1 MTAVRRLVPYS
12 GAQIALPNDQQRRAE
27 RAVATARTFIA
38 TCAMAAISLAAPASE
53 PYAQISYSLLLGY
66 VVFSFAIVVFL
77 RITPKHWPV
86 FALAL
91 HVVDVAVAAAV
102 TFLTVGMNSPFF
114 VLYLF
119 TLLAA
124 AYRWGFAETLATAC
138 AAVSLL
144 VIETVVVALMPELG
158 AFSSPVQPDR
168 LIMRASY
175 LLLAGGLTG
184 YLAHNEKQ
192 FRAEATTIATIL
204 SGTDVRA
211 GLKRTMAAAF
221 DALLRLF
228 DARRAVLVVREHG
241 ADQVSLWEAVRSD
254 DGGAL
259 VHSVRLEPDRLST
272 FMFEPDAAAWHV
284 VRRSRGDRTDIVAVD
299 GEGKRLLPESWSFPA
314 EFLERIEP
322 FESLMAIG
330 VELGTEWS
338 GRLFLVDPVVGRD
351 RYSMLAFGRRL
362 VRQIAPAIQNV
373 HSIHRLRAA
382 AGAIERGRIAR
393 ELHDGVIQTVAGVE
407 VQLAALRLRLGDESP
422 VVADELTK
430 MNAALRQE
438 VHRLRDMMQQ
448 MRPLELDPD
457 KLVDALGDF
466 VQRFQRETGIAAR
479 FITQLDRVA
488 LPPRAC
494 REVARIVQE
503 ALVNVRRHSGAR
515 NVFVRLSAVNGD
527 CRLSID
533 DDGCGFPFSGRLSQ
547 ADLDAARKGP
557 LVINERVRLLGGAL
571 TVESDPGRGAR
582 LEIAVPLSYHASR

>member
-12 GAQIALPNDQQRRAE
+12 GAQIALPHDQQRRAE
-27 RAVATARTFIA
+27 SAVATARTFIA
-38 TCAMAAISLAAPASE
+38 ACALAAIWVAAPASE
-53 PYAQISYSLLLGY
+53 PYAQVSYSLLVGY
-66 VVFSFAIVVFL
+66 VVFSLAIVVFL
-77 RITPKHWPV
+77 HFTPKHWPV

-91 HVVDVAVAAAV
+91 HVVDVGVAAAV
-102 TFLTVGMNSPFF
+102 TFLTVGINSPFF

-124 AYRWGFAETLATAC
+124 AYRWGFAETIATAC

-144 VIETVVVALMPELG
+144 VIETVVVALMPDLG
-158 AFSSPVQPDR
+158 AFSQVPPDR

-184 YLAHNEKQ
+184 YLAHHEKQ
-192 FRAEATTIATIL
+192 FRAEATAITAIL
-204 SGTDVRA
+204 SRTDVRA
-211 GLKRTMAAAF
+211 GLKRTMASAF

-228 DARRAVLVVREHG
+228 DAKRAVLVVREHG

-254 DGGAL
+254 DGGAQ
-259 VHSVRLEPDRLST
+259 VHSVRLEPDALPA

-299 GEGKRLLPESWSFPA
+299 RDGKRQLAESWSFPA
-314 EFLERIEP
+314 EFLERVGP
-322 FESLMAIG
+322 FDSLIAIG
-330 VELGTEWS
+330 VELGTEWT

-351 RYSMLAFGRRL
+351 RYSMLGFGRRL

-373 HSIHRLRAA
+373 HAIHRLRAA
-382 AGAIERGRIAR
+382 ACAIERGRIAR

-407 VQLAALRLRLGDESP
+407 VQMAALKLRLADQSP

-457 KLVDALGDF
+457 KLVDALADF

-479 FITQLDRVA
+479 FVTQLDRVA

-494 REVARIVQE
+494 REMARIVQE

-515 NVFVRLSAVNGD
+515 NVFVRLSTVNGD